1 MKQNQYKDKLIYQAI
16 NHEFQFLDN
25 EKIITS
31 NEDSLIIWNK
41 QDGT

>member
-1 MKQNQYKDKLIYQAI
+1 MSYNQEKDKPTYRAI
-16 NHEFQFLDN
+16 NHEFEFLDN